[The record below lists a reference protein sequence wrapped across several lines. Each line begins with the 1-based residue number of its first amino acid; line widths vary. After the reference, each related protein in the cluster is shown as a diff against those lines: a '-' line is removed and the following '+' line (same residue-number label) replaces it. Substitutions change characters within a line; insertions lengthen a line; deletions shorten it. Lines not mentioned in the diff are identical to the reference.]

1 LFFLAARH
9 FIVTVVSAAMSIV
22 LKPVKIRIYMKK
34 VTEMSSSISHIY
46 RLFIA
51 GFSTKK
57 CHRVLVNEFTI
68 FNIFTEYL

>member
-1 LFFLAARH
+1 
-9 FIVTVVSAAMSIV
+9 
-22 LKPVKIRIYMKK
+22 MKK

-46 RLFIA
+46 RIFMA